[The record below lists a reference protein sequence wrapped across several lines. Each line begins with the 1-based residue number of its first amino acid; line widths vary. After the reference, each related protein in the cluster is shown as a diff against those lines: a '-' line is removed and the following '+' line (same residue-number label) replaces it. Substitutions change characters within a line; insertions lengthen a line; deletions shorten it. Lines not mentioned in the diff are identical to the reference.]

1 MINDLIDLQ
10 SSPVTECP
18 SLGKDRED
26 SGKDQDQS
34 DNDQYDAYNFMKKR
48 RSYLIKEKKEQISVS
63 NYTTMCFKYNEKHSY
78 L

>member
-18 SLGKDRED
+18 SLGKDREN

-34 DNDQYDAYNFMKKR
+34 DNDQYDAYNFMKQR
-48 RSYLIKEKKEQISVS
+48 RSYLIKVLPGLISVS
-63 NYTTMCFKYNEKHSY
+63 SSATMCLKSTETHSY